1 MKTKITKILLV
12 ALLSVSL
19 VGTAFAANTTATVP
33 VTLTVSNEY
42 RAVNVTLPVSLPV
55 EVINGVVYTAD
66 NATITNNA
74 TTGAVQVTA
83 ISLTDGAYKV
93 GNYENFSGAKT
104 IALEINGCPSLGAGD
119 MGITDIAFPAIEAG
133 GNLTLT
139 YHAKVSADAPN
150 AEAVNAANVVFT
162 IAIVE

>member
-1 MKTKITKILLV
+1 MKTKIAKILLA
-12 ALLSVSL
+12 ALLVVSL

-42 RAVNVTLPVSLPV
+42 RAINVTLPTSHPV
-55 EVINGVVYTAD
+55 EVINGEVFTAD
-66 NATITNNA
+66 NAAITNNA
-74 TTGAVQVTA
+74 ITGAVQVTA

-93 GNYENFSGAKT
+93 GNYENFGGAKT
-104 IALEINGCPSLGAGD
+104 IALEINGCPSLEAGD
-119 MGITDIAFPAIEAG
+119 MGITSAAFPVIEAG
-133 GNLTLT
+133 GTLALT

>member
-1 MKTKITKILLV
+1 MKTKTAKLLLT
-12 ALLSVSL
+12 ALLMLSL
-19 VGTAFAANTTATVP
+19 VGTAFATNTTATVP

-42 RAVNVTLPVSLPV
+42 RAVNVTLPASLPV
-55 EVINGVVYTAD
+55 EVINGEVFTAD
-66 NATITNNA
+66 NAAITNNA
-74 TTGAVQVTA
+74 ATGAVQVTA
-83 ISLTDGAYKV
+83 ISLTEGAYKV

-104 IALEINGCPSLGAGD
+104 IALEINGCPSAGAGD
-119 MGITDIAFPAIEAG
+119 MDITNAAFPAIEAG
-133 GNLTLT
+133 GSLALT

>member
-1 MKTKITKILLV
+1 MKTKIATLLLAALV
-12 ALLSVSL
+12 AVSL

-74 TTGAVQVTA
+74 TTQSDDQICAAKFIFSKKIQ
-83 ISLTDGAYKV
+83 
-93 GNYENFSGAKT
+93 NFSTTGK
-104 IALEINGCPSLGAGD
+104 IHQIISVFINFLKKLQKK
-119 MGITDIAFPAIEAG
+119 I
-133 GNLTLT
+133 
-139 YHAKVSADAPN
+139 
-150 AEAVNAANVVFT
+150 
-162 IAIVE
+162 